1 MGVVEDCDYVLSASN
16 KYRNGQDHIAAFIA
30 ENVEKSENSKDRI
43 KKNELGNQF
52 KFWFQQEQGNRK
64 MPKGQELYDYMDK
77 KYGNHTSTGW
87 ANVKI
92 KYPDE
97 ANEIENLEN

>member
-1 MGVVEDCDYVLSASN
+1 
-16 KYRNGQDHIAAFIA
+16 
-30 ENVEKSENSKDRI
+30 
-43 KKNELGNQF
+43 
-52 KFWFQQEQGNRK
+52 

-77 KYGNHTSTGW
+77 KYGNHTSSGW

-97 ANEIENLEN
+97 ANEIENLEV